1 MMKKL
6 VMIAAIAAL
15 AGCSQ
20 QAEKAAETEAAPAE
34 AAATAEADS
43 ASFVGDYNVKLA
55 DGKMGK
61 TRINEDGTY
70 VEMGPDGKEVKGKF
84 ALKDGKECFD
94 ADGDEAEVCWTSTA
108 PAADGSFTSTGPDGA
123 TVTVT
128 PAKK

>member
-6 VMIAAIAAL
+6 VMIAAIVAL

-20 QAEKAAETEAAPAE
+20 QAEKQAEAESAPVE
-34 AAATAEADS
+34 AAAPAEADS
-43 ASFVGDYNVKLA
+43 ASLAGDYDVKMA

-61 TRINEDGTY
+61 TTINADGTF
-70 VEMGPDGKEVKGKF
+70 VDTGPDGKEVKGKF
-84 ALKDGKECFD
+84 AMKDGKECFD
-94 ADGDEAEVCWTSTA
+94 ADGDEAEVCWTSA
-108 PAADGSFTSTGPDGA
+108 KPGADRSFTSTSDKGE

>member
-6 VMIAAIAAL
+6 VMIAAIVAL

-20 QAEKAAETEAAPAE
+20 QAEKAAETEAAPVE
-34 AAATAEADS
+34 ATATAEADS

-70 VEMGPDGKEVKGKF
+70 AETGPDGKEVKGKF

-108 PAADGSFTSTGPDGA
+108 PAADGSFTSTGSDGA